1 MAKPSPYRSLPPAR
15 RLALLTHAL
24 STDPAIRIG
33 WVRRLVARGG
43 GFRTETLRKWP
54 VEQLAKE
61 IIRRNAED
69 AQDELQL
76 LLLLYVELEPA
87 CQATFLEATGV
98 PHDGATIAEDV
109 PVPYSDATRVKPA
122 AEALIAEF
130 GDEARHYLTT
140 ILHYNGAAWPG
151 LAEVIIPR

>member
-1 MAKPSPYRSLPPAR
+1 
-15 RLALLTHAL
+15 
-24 STDPAIRIG
+24 
-33 WVRRLVARGG
+33 
-43 GFRTETLRKWP
+43 
-54 VEQLAKE
+54 
-61 IIRRNAED
+61 
-69 AQDELQL
+69 
-76 LLLLYVELEPA
+76 
-87 CQATFLEATGV
+87 V